1 MKAIRKILSELKT
14 LLKSNVLKTIYFNF
28 KVLPF
33 SQAIHLPF
41 ILYGKVYFGDLSGS
55 VEIPK
60 IVSFGMIKI
69 GYKWID
75 MWPLS
80 FLPTQ
85 IQFKGKLMFEGEC
98 IISGGANINVQSKE
112 GTLTIGKCV
121 VIGGGSVVKC
131 MERIEVGENTR
142 ITGNCNIMDCNMH
155 FVKNITTGVVNNY
168 KGSIIIGKNCWINY
182 GTIVTKGA
190 VIPDYSISTRGA
202 FISKDFSEE
211 GTNLFLVGSP
221 AKPGKTKVQRIFSW
235 SKQKEFAAFFRDNN
249 VESLQLEPG
258 LESELNDR
266 EGFYN

>member
-1 MKAIRKILSELKT
+1 
-14 LLKSNVLKTIYFNF
+14 
-28 KVLPF
+28 
-33 SQAIHLPF
+33 
-41 ILYGKVYFGDLSGS
+41 
-55 VEIPK
+55 
-60 IVSFGMIKI
+60 
-69 GYKWID
+69 
-75 MWPLS
+75 
-80 FLPTQ
+80 
-85 IQFKGKLMFEGEC
+85 
-98 IISGGANINVQSKE
+98 
-112 GTLTIGKCV
+112 
-121 VIGGGSVVKC
+121 
-131 MERIEVGENTR
+131 
-142 ITGNCNIMDCNMH
+142 MH